1 MGVLG
6 KEILCWVN
14 NDWIILKPSYARVAC
29 LERAESAKMEL
40 GNITVTQKD
49 PVIIEIAR
57 EVAVRR
63 PRQLTWLGW

>member
-1 MGVLG
+1 MGVVG
-6 KEILCWVN
+6 KEILSWVN
-14 NDWIILKPSYARVAC
+14 DGLIILKPRYARAAC
-29 LERAESAKMEL
+29 LERAESTKMEL
-40 GNITVTQKD
+40 GNIAVTQKD